1 MKRRTFVRGSA
12 GLTAGLGIAGCLGF
26 GGNNSPPPRR
36 AEVFEDVSLNGREM
50 QISLM
55 SNPRVETRAENVQGD
70 IAAGGVVTA
79 LLPVGVARAA
89 KGAGSRGA
97 GGYSNAP
104 SHWRHRSWA
113 VWHGGAY
120 TDDWRDDHDDEIDEV
135 QASVATLGVAY
146 IGSDNDYE
154 NNTPGPG
161 PVDWD
166 RTWDDPSGGAE
177 ITADIGALSPGSGPR
192 EGWYRIGT
200 QFESSNGTIEPEW
213 QAVDFEVDNDASWR
227 VDKAWYVAPR
237 V

>member
-1 MKRRTFVRGSA
+1 
-12 GLTAGLGIAGCLGF
+12 
-26 GGNNSPPPRR
+26 
-36 AEVFEDVSLNGREM
+36 VFEDVSLNGREM

-70 IAAGGVVTA
+70 LEAGGVA
-79 LLPVGVARAA
+79 ASLLPVGRARAA

-97 GGYSNAP
+97 GGYSSAP
-104 SHWRHRSWA
+104 SHWRHRGWA
-113 VWHGGAY
+113 IWHGGAY
-120 TDDWRDDHDDEIDEV
+120 TDDWRDEHDDEIEEV

-146 IGSDNDYE
+146 LGSDNDYE
-154 NNTPGPG
+154 NDTPGPG

-166 RTWDDPSGGAE
+166 RTWDDPSNGGE
-177 ITADIGALSPGSGPR
+177 MTVDIGALSPGSGPR

-200 QFESSNGTIEPEW
+200 QFESSSGTIEPEW
-213 QAVDFEVDNDASWR
+213 QAVDFEVDNDGRWL